1 MKRILIF
8 LTMIVG
14 VCLQPVFADGGGGG
28 STEPPDPIPASIT
41 GLIESEQYDRAEKEL
56 KEFVKQEK
64 KNADAW
70 NWLGYSQ
77 RSNGD
82 LDSSLK
88 SYKTALRIDRKH
100 LGANEYLGELYIM
113 LGDMKKAK
121 RQLKKLAKYCD
132 DCEQHKKLAEV
143 IKNAEAG

>member
-8 LTMIVG
+8 LTMSLV
-14 VCLQPVFADGGGGG
+14 VCLQPVVADGGGGG
-28 STEPPDPIPASIT
+28 STKQPDPIPAKIT
-41 GLIESEQYDRAEKEL
+41 SLIESEQYDRAEKEL
-56 KEFVKQEK
+56 KAFVKKEK

-77 RSNGD
+77 RNIGD
-82 LDSSLK
+82 LDGSLA

-113 LGDMKKAK
+113 LGDIKKAK
-121 RQLKKLAKYCD
+121 QQLKKLAKYCG
-132 DCEQHKKLAEV
+132 DCEQHKELAEV

>member
-1 MKRILIF
+1 MNRIFVFVILGFIF
-8 LTMIVG
+8 GLH
-14 VCLQPVFADGGGGG
+14 PAFADGGGG
-28 STEPPDPIPASIT
+28 SSEPPEPMPAEIT
-41 GLIESEQYDRAEKEL
+41 QLIDTEQYDKAEKEL
-56 KEFVKQEK
+56 KQFVKKEK

-82 LDSSLK
+82 LKGSLK
-88 SYKTALRIDRKH
+88 SYKTALRLDRKH

-113 LGDMKKAK
+113 LGEMKKAK
-121 RQLKKLAKYCD
+121 KQLKKLAKYCG
-132 DCEQHKKLAEV
+132 DCEQHQKLAEV